1 MEHAALDA
9 LQLPEGRRISVPDA
23 QSGLAVVSSGAADA
37 LALSLPT
44 VRQMAAESGGRLAAV
59 PAQGAGLRDNLV
71 ALAVHRD
78 DAALQAA
85 IDRQLAAYLGN
96 AEHRAMLQRFGLT
109 ADDLPQSPD
118 AR

>member
-1 MEHAALDA
+1 
-9 LQLPEGRRISVPDA
+9 VPDA